1 MKKEHVIAS
10 NGLRDGLGVRFL
22 LLAAVSTAVTVACDR
37 PYGEHL
43 PEEDKTTTEVEEI
56 EEDTKDFV
64 GKTVSVIGEI
74 DTAYTDRA
82 FELEGLDWLFSDD
95 VLVVGKNPMLVGE
108 RAMNTNDIVRV
119 TGTVRKFSQGKP
131 ESELGWRF
139 DPAFEADWSERPVI
153 VANEIEVVRREAI
166 WNDRDFERG
175 VLTNPWPDTWTAG
188 KLNMAGVDFE
198 RVHVNDVGKAALWIG
213 HERPGMLVIPQNPE
227 VLIAIEKGDDIKL
240 EGNVRRV
247 DSVPELSRKLRLT
260 AEQKEMLQS
269 KNAYISATALTKAEP
284 VGSDQG

>member
-119 TGTVRKFSQGKP
+119 TGTVRKFSQGKL